1 MPNKKTNKE
10 YKIKVGENVRT
21 WRELKGLKQVDLAK
35 RIDISPEALSNI
47 ETGISKPN
55 IERLEDIAD
64 ALEIEVTQLLLN
76 PQQLLAFNN
85 NPNSNVLQN
94 TQNQQNFDKDLLDRL
109 MYVMEKMTTFFTSA
123 QKQKT
128 N

>member
-76 PQQLLAFNN
+76 PQQLLSFNN
-85 NPNSNVLQN
+85 NPASVLHNSP
-94 TQNQQNFDKDLLDRL
+94 NQQSFDKALLDRL
-109 MYVMEKMTTFFTSA
+109 MFVMEKMTTFFTSA
-123 QKQKT
+123 NTQKT